1 MKEEFRREVY
11 VYKDY
16 FWDFY
21 EEQNK
26 DVQKKIDWVVKL
38 IEEVRIVP
46 EKYFKHIESTDGLY
60 EIRVQAGS
68 DIYRI
73 FSFFDEGNLIILLNG
88 FQKKSDRTPKGEIDR
103 AEKLRKEYYYE
114 KSKSK

>member
-1 MKEEFRREVY
+1 MYR
-11 VYKDY
+11 DY

-26 DVQKKIDWVVKL
+26 DVQRKIDWVVKL
-38 IEEVRIVP
+38 IEEVRMVP

-60 EIRVQAGS
+60 EIRVQAGG

-88 FQKKSDRTPKGEIDR
+88 FQKKSERTPKGEIDR
-103 AEKLRKEYYYE
+103 AERLRKEYYNE

>member
-1 MKEEFRREVY
+1 MYR
-11 VYKDY
+11 DY

-26 DVQKKIDWVVKL
+26 DVQRKIDWVVKM
-38 IEEVRIVP
+38 IEEVRMVP

-103 AEKLRKEYYYE
+103 AERLRKEYYNE
-114 KSKSK
+114 KNKRK